1 MPGEDDPVYLAL
13 GNSARESEPLE
24 CVPVYAGRNILIM
37 PHGAAAPDSSGR
49 MVICMDSGPAFGD
62 GRHPTTVLCMTL
74 IEEYLDGL
82 SLPEKKNITMLDIGT
97 GTGILA
103 ILASRMG
110 AGNILAL
117 DIDPDSIS
125 NASELAVLNGCTSIE
140 FRLMDAAFLAPLPA
154 YSLVTAN
161 LLPPI
166 LRTVIPLAAKLSSPG
181 APVIVSGIGDASSCE
196 MEELMY
202 SSGFKIVKHITSG
215 WWHAYLL
222 RH

>member
-1 MPGEDDPVYLAL
+1 MPGDDDPVYFAF
-13 GNSARESEPLE
+13 GSNARESDALE
-24 CVPVYAGRNILIM
+24 CAPIYAGRNILIM
-37 PHGAAAPDSSGR
+37 PNGAAAPESSGR
-49 MVICMDSGPAFGD
+49 MVICMDSDLAFGD

-82 SLPEKKNITMLDIGT
+82 SLPEKKNISMLDIGT

-110 AGNILAL
+110 TGNILAL

-125 NASELAVLNGCTSIE
+125 NASELAVQNGCTSIE
-140 FRLMDAAFLAPLPA
+140 FRLMDAAFLTPLSP
-154 YSLVTAN
+154 YGLVTAN

-181 APVIVSGIGDASSCE
+181 APVIVSGIGDTSSCE

-215 WWHAYLL
+215 WWHAYMLM
-222 RH
+222 H